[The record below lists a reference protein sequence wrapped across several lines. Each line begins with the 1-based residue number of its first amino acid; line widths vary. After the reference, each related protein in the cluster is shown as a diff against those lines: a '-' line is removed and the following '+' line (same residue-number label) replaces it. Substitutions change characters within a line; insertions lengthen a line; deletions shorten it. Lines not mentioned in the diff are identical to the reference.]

1 MAIWMADIGLTHP
14 LALAVGYLVIA
25 MVVAWLINLV
35 ITLGPKRWAIKKQ
48 REILAYALIHIR
60 LPIMVSVVFIAIS
73 MIMNLQFDFN
83 EELLLYA
90 NRILTSINIVIW
102 GQFIYRA
109 SQFGLKLQSTR
120 QQEGSFIRPQTL
132 PVLDNLSAVLI
143 VLVAVYLLFLT
154 WNINMTAWLASAGV
168 IGIAVGFAARDTLAN
183 ILSGLFIM
191 ADSPFKIGDYIVVD
205 GTDRGKVTQIGLRS
219 TRILTRD
226 DVEIN
231 IPNSVLANGKVVNQS
246 SGRFVSMRM
255 SANVGV
261 SYDSDI
267 DLVRQILLEVA
278 QADPQ
283 VLQDPVPAVRFMGFG
298 ASSLDFSL
306 RVWIADPEIRSRVL
320 DSLNTQIFKRF
331 QQAGIEIPY
340 SKHDLYIKSMPLSL
354 QNDATAIEAKGMNE

>member
-1 MAIWMADIGLTHP
+1 METWLGSIGITHP
-14 LALAVGYLVIA
+14 ILLAVGYLLIA
-25 MVVAWLINLV
+25 VVAAWTINLA
-35 ITLGPKRWAIKKQ
+35 ITLGPKRWAIQKN
-48 REILAYALIHIR
+48 REILVFALTHIR

-73 MIMNLQFDFN
+73 TIMNLQFN
-83 EELLLYA
+83 LPEELLLYS
-90 NRILTSINIVIW
+90 NRILTSINILIW

-143 VLVAVYLLFLT
+143 ILVVVYLLFLT

-255 SANVGV
+255 SVNVGV

-267 DLVRQILLEVA
+267 DQVRQILLEIA

-283 VLQDPVPAVRFMGFG
+283 VLQDPVPVVRFMGFG

-320 DSLNTQIFKRF
+320 DSLNTTIFKRF

-340 SKHDLYIKSMPLSL
+340 SKHDLYIKSMPAGLQDSL
-354 QNDATAIEAKGMNE
+354 NPSRSETKE

>member
-1 MAIWMADIGLTHP
+1 MADMGITHP

-25 MVVAWLINLV
+25 AAAAWITNFM
-35 ITLGPKRWAIKKQ
+35 ITLGPKRWATHKQ
-48 REILAYALIHIR
+48 REILAFALTHIR

-83 EELLLYA
+83 QELLLYA

-102 GQFIYRA
+102 GQFFYRS

-132 PVLDNLSAVLI
+132 PLLDNLSAVVI

-267 DLVRQILLEVA
+267 DRVRQILLEVA

-283 VLQDPVPAVRFMGFG
+283 VLKDPVPVVRFMGFG

-306 RVWIADPEIRSRVL
+306 RVWIADPEIRTKVL

-354 QNDATAIEAKGMNE
+354 ENDAIAIEAKGMNE

>member
-35 ITLGPKRWAIKKQ
+35 ITLGPKRWAIKQQ

-90 NRILTSINIVIW
+90 NRILTSINIMIW
-102 GQFIYRA
+102 GQFIYRS

-267 DLVRQILLEVA
+267 DRVRQILLEVA

-340 SKHDLYIKSMPLSL
+340 SKHDLYIKSLPPGL
-354 QNDATAIEAKGMNE
+354 QDDISAQETKGKQ